1 MQNRGLPYSLISLN
15 LPKWACSM
23 QCHDYTLFCL
33 VLFLAHSCNLKKEDI
48 SSRTKSPKRQ
58 KIRLTLQWPCVAL
71 PNPINCLAASK
82 IPPLA
87 SGSQSTK
94 DQSQVANLTT
104 WDKTKPLPRPTPPH
118 PPKPT
123 PPPTPTPTP
132 HPRPKP
138 PTPLSP
144 HPDPTPQPPTT
155 PTPTPHPSPTH
166 HHHHHHHHQPY
177 LLVDDSCR
185 LPNKPLL
192 ESLRRVFFL
201 GACPGN
207 HKR

>member
-1 MQNRGLPYSLISLN
+1 M
-15 LPKWACSM
+15 
-23 QCHDYTLFCL
+23 TLRCI
-33 VLFLAHSCNLKKEDI
+33 AK
-48 SSRTKSPKRQ
+48 
-58 KIRLTLQWPCVAL
+58 
-71 PNPINCLAASK
+71 PINCLAASK

-118 PPKPT
+118 PRNPPHL
-123 PPPTPTPTP
+123 PPPTPHPPP
-132 HPRPKP
+132 HPRPQP

-144 HPDPTPQPPTT
+144 HPRPNPPTPTPQPQP
-155 PTPTPHPSPTH
+155 PNPHPYPPPIPPPPPP
-166 HHHHHHHHQPY
+166 PY

>member
-58 KIRLTLQWPCVAL
+58 KNSIDLAMTLHCIAK
-71 PNPINCLAASK
+71 PINCLAASK

-123 PPPTPTPTP
+123 PPPPPNPPTSPQT
-132 HPRPKP
+132 

-144 HPDPTPQPPTT
+144 HPRPNP
-155 PTPTPHPSPTH
+155 PTPTPPQPQPPPHPSPRH
-166 HHHHHHHHQPY
+166 HHHHHHH
-177 LLVDDSCR
+177 LT
-185 LPNKPLL
+185 
-192 ESLRRVFFL
+192 FW
-201 GACPGN
+201 
-207 HKR
+207 

>member
-1 MQNRGLPYSLISLN
+1 MQNRGLPYSLIPLN

-58 KIRLTLQWPCVAL
+58 KNSIDLAMTLHCIAK
-71 PNPINCLAASK
+71 PINCLAASK

-123 PPPTPTPTP
+123 PPPTPHPPPPPNPTPNPPIPPPLTPPPTPPPRTPTP
-132 HPRPKP
+132 P
-138 PTPLSP
+138 P
-144 HPDPTPQPPTT
+144 HPYPP
-155 PTPTPHPSPTH
+155 PIPH
-166 HHHHHHHHQPY
+166 HHHHH
-177 LLVDDSCR
+177 LT
-185 LPNKPLL
+185 
-192 ESLRRVFFL
+192 FW
-201 GACPGN
+201 
-207 HKR
+207 